1 MKATVQI
8 SFKDKETGKQYKPG
22 KTFEAS
28 AERIKEINKAL
39 KGALEVLIEPTP
51 EQLDLVVETETVI
64 KKRRRSKKA

>member
-8 SFKDKETGKQYKPG
+8 SFKDKETGIQYNPG

-28 AERIKEINKAL
+28 SERIKEINKAL